1 MWAVYCQYQTGSGKE
16 LPIQRGSEYMSVMER
31 AKAKFERKMSLPQ
44 YSEYQDNE
52 DAQMILMNDC
62 IREAGFEEECNGSV

>member
-1 MWAVYCQYQTGSGKE
+1 MN
-16 LPIQRGSEYMSVMER
+16 VMER

-52 DAQMILMNDC
+52 DAQMLLMKDC
-62 IREAGFEEECNGSV
+62 IREAMFEEACNEH

>member
-1 MWAVYCQYQTGSGKE
+1 
-16 LPIQRGSEYMSVMER
+16 MSVMER
-31 AKAKFERKMSLPQ
+31 AKAKFERKKSLPQ

>member
-1 MWAVYCQYQTGSGKE
+1 MN
-16 LPIQRGSEYMSVMER
+16 VMER

-52 DAQMILMNDC
+52 DAQMFLMKDC
-62 IREAGFEEECNGSV
+62 IREAMFEEATELICRK